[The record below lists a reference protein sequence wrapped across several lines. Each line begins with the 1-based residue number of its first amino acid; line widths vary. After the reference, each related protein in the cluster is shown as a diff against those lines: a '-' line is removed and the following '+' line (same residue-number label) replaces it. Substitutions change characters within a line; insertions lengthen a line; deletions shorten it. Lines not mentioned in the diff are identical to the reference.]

1 MRGGIDYNISDL
13 WNAYSKLERAALVSA
28 RDTSNKCIPL
38 KTLDKH
44 HTGTWYG
51 EFSLKSRRADYTMGD
66 ITYGRRDLV
75 LM

>member
-1 MRGGIDYNISDL
+1 MIITLAIYGMRIVN
-13 WNAYSKLERAALVSA
+13 SKELSA

-38 KTLDKH
+38 KTPDKH

-51 EFSLKSRRADYTMGD
+51 VFSLKSRRADYTMGD
-66 ITYGRRDLV
+66 ITYGRRVLV